1 MKRNVPTFLILIF
14 ALLCSAMASL
24 LVGAADITP
33 AQLFNALLHPHA
45 GGTVSTIVWHLRMT
59 RTAMAIITGMGL
71 AGCGCVFQGVLR
83 NPLADPYTLGVSGGA
98 AFGATLAIASGIA
111 AMGMFFLPIAAFA
124 GALFCVS
131 LVYAAA
137 SRRGFS
143 QSSLILGGVVLG
155 FVFSSMV
162 LLVIALADAQKVQS
176 TVLWLMGDL
185 ATASGT
191 MVMLTGL
198 CVFFGIAAL
207 SFFASDLNILTLGE
221 EKAMHLGLEPMKLK
235 KVLFAIA
242 SLVTGAVVAA
252 TGIIGFVGL
261 IIPHAVRRFTGPDH
275 RVLIPASAL
284 AGAAFLLV
292 CDTIART
299 IIAPTEL
306 PVGVITG
313 LTGGIFFLG
322 YLMTSRNKVF

>member
-1 MKRNVPTFLILIF
+1 MKRAIIIFSILLL
-14 ALLCSAMASL
+14 ALLCSAAVSL
-24 LVGAADITP
+24 LAGSAAITP
-33 AQLFNALLHPHA
+33 AQLLNALLHPHT
-45 GGTVSTIVWHLRMT
+45 GDTVTTIVWHIRLT
-59 RTAMAIITGMGL
+59 RTAMAIITGIGL
-71 AGCGCVFQGVLR
+71 AGCGCVFQGILR

-111 AMGMFFLPIAAFA
+111 AAGMFFLPAAAFA

-137 SRRGFS
+137 SRRSFS

-162 LLVIALADAQKVQS
+162 LLIIALADAQKVQS

-185 ATASGT
+185 ATANGT
-191 MVMLTGL
+191 MVALTGV
-198 CVFFGIAAL
+198 CVLAGIAAL

-221 EKAMHLGLEPMKLK
+221 EKAMHLGLEPAKLK
-235 KVLFAIA
+235 KILFAVA

-275 RVLIPASAL
+275 RVLLPASAL
-284 AGAAFLLV
+284 AGAAFLLI

-322 YLMTSRNKVF
+322 YLMTSRNRVF